1 MSLDAE
7 VSKIWDNGQD
17 ALAEHLPRSGTNGGG
32 PSHRIHSRGRMKIF
46 PWSMKPTKSPRAAA
60 LRAFAEKVRTESLK
74 LCHIHSSWLLALL
87 WVHSIPIRGGPAPAA
102 AAQLCTGP
110 KALPEQQWNS
120 SLLNIHRIVFFSKH
134 VSMSMSTSKIAENI
148 DMGYQ
153 SGLAKLSPEKSQDR
167 HQIHYQL
174 FTLTAIILQ
183 VFTSVI

>member
-120 SLLNIHRIVFFSKH
+120 FLLNIHRIVFFSKH

-153 SGLAKLSPEKSQDR
+153 SGLAKLSPEKSQDQ
-167 HQIHYQL
+167 HQIHYQH
-174 FTLTAIILQ
+174 FTLTATILQ